1 MQISNN
7 DSFLRKFVYT
17 FCFIISITV
26 CKVSAQDTTKHQV
39 SGIVLDAISG
49 APLGGATIK
58 YGKHNKGKI
67 ASSEG
72 RFSFNLTMNVM
83 QLITSYSGYKTDTSN
98 IPKDSATL
106 LIYLKPMSSLKDVL
120 VKTKQNSS
128 SISLMGAMKTEK
140 IGQGELLRAAC
151 CNLSESFETTPSVDV
166 GYTDAVTGYKQ
177 IEMLGLSGTNTSY
190 TRENIPDVRGLA
202 SIIGLSF
209 TPGTWL
215 EGIQLSKGTGSVVNG
230 YEGVA
235 GQINTELIKPF
246 MANMPDMANKYKLI
260 LNGYQSTQG
269 RTEGNL
275 IYNHHFKKGLSSNLF
290 LYGRSD
296 WRRNDENKDGFMD
309 SPIGT
314 VLVGANRW
322 FYFGPKGWEFQAGIK
337 GDYLKSTG
345 GQLNYKRN
353 ENDGLWGFQN
363 DIKRAEGWAKI
374 GKVYINKPYQSMGLQ
389 LSGVYHQQRSL
400 YGARNY
406 DGTQHSFY
414 ANYIFQSRLFHSD
427 DNVIKFGSSLQ
438 LDNYE
443 EKFVNTEF
451 NRREVVPGIFTEYS
465 YNYLTKLN
473 IVAGLR
479 VDHHNLFGT
488 FVTPRLHI
496 RYALTDLTS
505 LRLSVGRAQ
514 RTANILS
521 ENAGLLTS
529 SRSLEIDGMPIAN
542 FGGNAY
548 PFKPETS
555 WNTGINLTQKFKLNY
570 EEGTFS
576 VDYYYTDFKN
586 QVMADFETPGIVNF
600 YNLNGKSY
608 ANSFQAQLDY
618 EPIHNFNVRLAYRY
632 YDVKATYGNTLKE
645 KPFIANN
652 RGFVN
657 LNYATKNNWSINY
670 TTQLTGRK
678 RLPQSFEYAEGY
690 APSFIT
696 MNVQIN
702 KSLMN
707 DALNIYLGAEN
718 LTNYRQN
725 PLILGA
731 AHPFG
736 NQFDASQVWGPVM
749 GRNIYIGF
757 KWKI

>member
-1 MQISNN
+1 MSKVNCFGRN
-7 DSFLRKFVYT
+7 FFYT
-17 FCFIISITV
+17 CCFIFSVSV
-26 CKVSAQDTTKHQV
+26 CKVSAQDTANHRV
-39 SGIVLDAISG
+39 HGMVLDAISG
-49 APLGGATIK
+49 TPLGGATIK
-58 YGKHNKGKI
+58 FYKNKAGIVIAKDGK
-67 ASSEG
+67 
-72 RFSFNLTMNVM
+72 FNLVLSKKVA
-83 QLITSYSGYKTDTSN
+83 QFITSYSGYKNDTSYV
-98 IPKDSATL
+98 PRDSTTL
-106 LIYLKPMSSLKDVL
+106 LLYLQPLSNLKDVY
-120 VKTKQNSS
+120 VKSKPNST
-128 SISLMGAMKTEK
+128 SISLMGAMKMEK

-166 GYTDAVTGYKQ
+166 GYTDAVSGYKQ
-177 IEMLGLSGTNTSY
+177 IEMLGLSGTNTAF
-190 TRENIPDVRGLA
+190 TRENIPTSRGLA
-202 SIIGLSF
+202 SITGLTF
-209 TPGTWL
+209 MPGTWL

-246 MANMPDMANKYKLI
+246 MPDMPLMANKYKLI

-269 RTEGNL
+269 RSEGNL
-275 IYNHHFKKGLSSNLF
+275 VYNHHFKKGLSSNLF

-296 WRRNDENKDGFMD
+296 WRRIDDNKDGFMD

-353 ENDGLWGFQN
+353 ENDGLWGYQN
-363 DIKRAEGWAKI
+363 DINRAEGWAKI
-374 GKVYINKPYQSMGLQ
+374 GKVYVDKPYQSMGLQ
-389 LSGVYHQQRSL
+389 LSGVYHQQKSL

-406 DGTQHSFY
+406 DAKEHSFY

-427 DNVIKFGSSLQ
+427 DNVIKFGSSFE
-438 LDNYE
+438 LDNYD
-443 EKFVNTEF
+443 EKYVNTDF
-451 NRREVVPGIFTEYS
+451 SRREVVPGIFTEYS
-465 YNYLTKLN
+465 YSYLTKLN
-473 IVAGLR
+473 VVAGLR

-496 RYALTDLTS
+496 RYALTNMTS
-505 LRLSVGRAQ
+505 LRLSIGRAQ

-521 ENAGLLTS
+521 ENAGLLAS
-529 SRSLEIDGMPIAN
+529 SRSLEIDGKPIST
-542 FGGNAY
+542 FGGNVY
-548 PFKPETS
+548 PFNPETS
-555 WNTGINLTQKFKLNY
+555 WNMGVNLTQKFKLNY

-586 QVMADFETPGIVNF
+586 QVIADFETPGAVNF
-600 YNLNGKSY
+600 YNLQGKSY
-608 ANSFQAQLDY
+608 AHSFQAQLDY
-618 EPIHNFNVRLAYRY
+618 EPIHNFNVRLAYRL
-632 YDVKATYGNTLKE
+632 YDVKAMYDHTLKA
-645 KPFIANN
+645 KPFVANN

-670 TTQLTGRK
+670 TTQWTGKK
-678 RLPQSFEYAEGY
+678 RLPQSFEYGEKY
-690 APSFIT
+690 SPSFLT
-696 MNVQIN
+696 MNMQIN

-707 DALNIYLGAEN
+707 DALNIYVGVEN

-725 PLILGA
+725 PLILDA
-731 AHPFG
+731 ANPFG
-736 NQFDASQVWGPVM
+736 SHFDASQVWGPVM